1 MRIQYCATS
10 TIRNIELKY
19 IFIKMYIKYPKTH
32 YHYCFLFSCTVSNL
46 HNTNHGTYNKI
57 VFIIGLAGIKTQ
69 QSQIIIEISQ

>member
-1 MRIQYCATS
+1 
-10 TIRNIELKY
+10 
-19 IFIKMYIKYPKTH
+19 MYIKYPKTH